1 MSDYAAAGRIL
12 LRVKCEQGSEMHFTI
27 KKSTPLRKLMDA
39 YCDHLG
45 LRTENGHRLA
55 RFFANGERVAPEDTV
70 EKLGLED
77 LGIIL
82 ADFVL
87 IGPLPRTGS
96 PAPAPAASPTSGRS
110 VQVSNQHGST

>member
-1 MSDYAAAGRIL
+1 MADAAGRIL
-12 LRVKCEQGSEMHFTI
+12 LRVKDQLGNEVQFKI

-45 LRTENGHRLA
+45 LRTDNGHRRA

-82 ADFVL
+82 AEFVFL
-87 IGPLPRTGS
+87 ERPLPRTDS
-96 PAPAPAASPTSGRS
+96 PAPAPAATPTRGRS
-110 VQVSNQHGST
+110 VQGSIQHGST